1 MSKMNLDKKDRDLLA
16 ELDSNSRQTYLQIG
30 KKLRLSKDTVKYR
43 IERLEKTGIIEG
55 DYAEINTKQ
64 LGYTIY
70 RFYLKL
76 QDLDANKK
84 KALIDWL
91 AKRRETFFI
100 AEVIGPWDLSV
111 LIWAKDYGELE
122 TFWNAFKQRYRHYLQ
137 TYLLSIFIKLH
148 IFPRK
153 YLGIKLTTATVEETQ
168 EKTKIDA
175 LDRKILRIIADHA
188 RLSFVETAQK
198 INTNAKIAVYR
209 LRRLEKENIIL
220 QYRTKINYALLGKQ
234 YFKVDIN
241 LNDTS
246 RIKAL
251 HQFAFQHP
259 AITYINQT
267 LGATDFEFDAE
278 LDSFEKLTEL
288 INQIQEKFPGLIRD
302 YSYFQILKVHK
313 IKYWPE

>member
-55 DYAEINTKQ
+55 YYAEINTKQ

-91 AKRRETFFI
+91 AQRREKFFI

-251 HQFAFQHP
+251 HQFAFQH
-259 AITYINQT
+259 
-267 LGATDFEFDAE
+267 
-278 LDSFEKLTEL
+278 
-288 INQIQEKFPGLIRD
+288 
-302 YSYFQILKVHK
+302 
-313 IKYWPE
+313 